1 MLLISPKTVYHNLRL
16 LEQVDTVTSAF
27 YRQMAQEALADP
39 DLSLTWRQAIANR
52 LNQANHR
59 LEMQTVMDND
69 SY

>member
-16 LEQVDTVTSAF
+16 LEQVDTTTSAY
-27 YRQMAQEALADP
+27 YRQLAQEALADS
-39 DLSLTWRQAIANR
+39 DLSLVWREAIANR

-59 LEMQTVMDND
+59 LEMKTAIDND